1 MDIFGV
7 MSSSPTSA
15 TILVVAVAAMFLL
28 IPFAI
33 LGTGGDDLERDTLYQ
48 LNTLDA
54 FLDGQYDGL
63 TSYGELYAHGDTG
76 LGTFHAVDGEMI
88 AFGGKFYQICYN
100 GSVNTVSSD
109 MTAPLVMLTWFDVDA
124 SGELQ
129 DLNLSQTKSALDA
142 MRDSDNF
149 IYVFVAHG
157 TLDSVCTR
165 SFAPFDEPYPPLS
178 NATSAYFYDWNVTG
192 TLVVMWFPVS
202 LSGVNLHD
210 YHMHFLADDLSIGG
224 HVMDLNISSMQVD
237 MDRTP
242 SLNLDFPETDAF
254 RDWEFGQDD
263 RDVE

>member
-1 MDIFGV
+1 
-7 MSSSPTSA
+7 MSSSPRSA
-15 TILVVAVAAMFLL
+15 TVLVIAVAAMFLL
-28 IPFAI
+28 VPFAI
-33 LGTGGDDLERDTLYQ
+33 LSTGEENQDRETLYQ

-54 FLDGQYDGL
+54 FLAGQYDGL
-63 TSYGELYAHGDTG
+63 MSYNELYQYGDTG

-88 AFGGKFYQICYN
+88 AFGGNFYQICHN
-100 GSVNTVSSD
+100 GSINVVTGD

-124 SGELQ
+124 SYDLE
-129 DLNLSQTKSALDA
+129 DLNMSQTKSALDS
-142 MRDSDNF
+142 MRDSNNY

-157 TLDSVCTR
+157 TLDYVQTR

-178 NATSAYFYDWNVTG
+178 NATSAYFHGYNVTG
-192 TLVVMWFPVS
+192 TLVIMWFPVS
-202 LSGVNLHD
+202 LSGINLHD

-224 HVMDLNISSMQVD
+224 HVMDLNLSSMRVD

-242 SLNLDFPETDAF
+242 SFKLDLPGTDAF